1 MKKILSVV
9 AVLGISSAV
18 MAGGD
23 YKKDLINTAENAGN
37 FETLVSAIDAAD
49 LEDKLKGDGPFTIF
63 APTDDAFAA
72 LPEGK
77 VDELLMPGN
86 KDKLVELLSYHVVP
100 GKILSSDITADTE
113 SVENLAG
120 SELSVDLSDGVMIN
134 AVSVTKADIEAKNG
148 VIHVVDEVIMP
159 ANWPSS

>member
-1 MKKILSVV
+1 MKKILGVV
-9 AVLGISSAV
+9 AALGISSAV
-18 MAGGD
+18 MAGGG
-23 YKKDLINTAENAGN
+23 YQKDLINTAENAGN
-37 FETLVSAIDAAD
+37 FETLVSAVGAAD
-49 LEDKLKGDGPFTIF
+49 LEEKLKGDGPFTLF

-77 VDELLMPGN
+77 VDELLMPEN

-120 SELSVDLSDGVMIN
+120 SELSFDLSDGVMIN
-134 AVSVTKADIEAKNG
+134 AVSVTKTDIEARNG